1 MNLSYFYK
9 VYTFSPQNFCR
20 IFYLEFKMGKTQ
32 SRVISFLYLLPWKL
46 STVIKV
52 TLVLFNLRPQRNSFT
67 KMNIVFYSLR
77 YHDIYI
83 CIKDM
88 VKRLSMV
95 SRNKTEIRLEK
106 VMCPDVKLI
115 LMYIRIFFIN
125 HPKYSLN
132 LGKHI
137 ICTFRLHLT

>member
-1 MNLSYFYK
+1 MKDTITGHKFL
-9 VYTFSPQNFCR
+9 
-20 IFYLEFKMGKTQ
+20 IFTSM
-32 SRVISFLYLLPWKL
+32 KL
-46 STVIKV
+46 NTVIKV

-67 KMNIVFYSLR
+67 KINIVFYSLR

-95 SRNKTEIRLEK
+95 SRNKTEIRLKK

-125 HPKYSLN
+125 HPKYSSN
-132 LGKHI
+132 LRKHI
-137 ICTFRLHLT
+137 NSCSFFRTKHFKYTSKLCQIAF